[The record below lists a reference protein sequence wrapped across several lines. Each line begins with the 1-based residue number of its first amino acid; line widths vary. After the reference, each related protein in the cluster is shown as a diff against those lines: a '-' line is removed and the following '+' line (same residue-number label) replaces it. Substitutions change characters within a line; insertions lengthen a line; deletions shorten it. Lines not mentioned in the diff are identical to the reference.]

1 MNIDNLIKKSLDVSL
16 DTISKTIRSDSFSK
30 NLSKASNCL
39 IDTYNRKGKVMLA
52 GNGGSAADAQHI
64 CAELVG
70 RLNFDRAPLAAVA
83 LTTNTS
89 NLTCIGNDYGY
100 DEIFSRQLNAIAKP
114 DDSLIVYTTSGNSK
128 NIISLLK
135 EAKNKV
141 RHIIALTGNNTEN
154 IINYCDVIISVDSV
168 STTKIQE
175 LHAIAGHILCE
186 CVEKNIFEANE

>member
-100 DEIFSRQLNAIAKP
+100 DEIFSRQLNAIAKS

>member
-1 MNIDNLIKKSLDVSL
+1 MNIDNLIKKSLDISL

-100 DEIFSRQLNAIAKP
+100 DEIFSRQLNAIAKS

-154 IINYCDVIISVDSV
+154 IIDYCDVIISIMILYFLNFLKSY
-168 STTKIQE
+168 IQ
-175 LHAIAGHILCE
+175 
-186 CVEKNIFEANE
+186 

>member
-1 MNIDNLIKKSLDVSL
+1 MNIEKLIKESLIVSL
-16 DTISKTIRSDSFSK
+16 DTISKTINSDLFSN
-30 NLSKASNCL
+30 NLKKASECL
-39 IDTYNRKGKVMLA
+39 IDTYNKKGKVMLA

-70 RLNFDRAPLAAVA
+70 RLNFDRAPLAAIA

-100 DEIFSRQLNAIAKP
+100 DEIFSRQLNAIAKNE
-114 DDSLIVYTTSGNSK
+114 DSLIVYTTSGNSK
-128 NIISLLK
+128 NIITLLK
-135 EAKNKV
+135 EAKDKV
-141 RHIIALTGNNTEN
+141 RHIIALTGKNTEN
-154 IINYCDVIISVDSV
+154 IVDYCDVIISVDSV

-186 CVEKNIFEANE
+186 CVEKNIFKT

>member
-100 DEIFSRQLNAIAKP
+100 DEIFSRQLNAIAKS

-135 EAKNKV
+135 EAKYKV